1 VNSRQDFFQHQS
13 GRVRSASD
21 RIRSTRTHRS
31 RSSRINCGAAHY
43 STDGNGPSAR
53 VEAPLS
59 AGRAFATSSARRNS
73 SLESPDPNSNMT
85 ILRVDSATEQSQE
98 TGQHLIQRRTLSII
112 EDANLERLKNLKELH
127 PQRSTRV
134 CLIDTIL
141 QHIARRADE
150 RAKWQR
156 SCSLLLWLNS
166 FRVRRVK
173 CGHEVYSCQAK
184 QRANIVRMNASQTS
198 ATRGQPIVTVATTI
212 AALHIRRIATP
223 RNSPNLAG
231 GVNTKLMLE
240 SSKTEPKTKPSS
252 ERGRTIRR
260 SRWLRNHE

>member
-1 VNSRQDFFQHQS
+1 MVLPREL
-13 GRVRSASD
+13 A
-21 RIRSTRTHRS
+21 
-31 RSSRINCGAAHY
+31 
-43 STDGNGPSAR
+43 
-53 VEAPLS
+53 APLS

-85 ILRVDSATEQSQE
+85 ILRVDSATEQGQE

-127 PQRSTRV
+127 PQRSTKV
-134 CLIDTIL
+134 CLIDNIL
-141 QHIARRADE
+141 QHLLAA
-150 RAKWQR
+150 QTNPR
-156 SCSLLLWLNS
+156 SGSAVAVYFS
-166 FRVRRVK
+166 GSIRFEVRRVK

>member
-1 VNSRQDFFQHQS
+1 MVLPREL
-13 GRVRSASD
+13 A
-21 RIRSTRTHRS
+21 
-31 RSSRINCGAAHY
+31 
-43 STDGNGPSAR
+43 
-53 VEAPLS
+53 APLS

-85 ILRVDSATEQSQE
+85 ILRVDSATEQGQE